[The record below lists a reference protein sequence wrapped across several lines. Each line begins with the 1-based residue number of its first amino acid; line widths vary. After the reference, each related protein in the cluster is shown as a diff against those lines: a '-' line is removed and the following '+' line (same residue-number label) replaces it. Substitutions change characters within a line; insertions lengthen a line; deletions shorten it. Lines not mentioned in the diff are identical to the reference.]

1 MSEPTKIY
9 IVTQGDYSDCRNI
22 GVFTSR
28 EKAEAAGGD
37 TVEEWLLDN
46 VQGAPGHYDYF
57 FLVMNRDGAVHS
69 SQTTIPFGEIED
81 PCPVQQWPSGKNP
94 LYGCWEFH
102 VWATDLTHAIKI
114 VNEQRAQLIAENK
127 WGVE

>member
-37 TVEEWLLDN
+37 SIEEWLLDN

-57 FLVMNRDGAVHS
+57 FIVMDRNGNVRS
-69 SQTTIPFGEIED
+69 SRTTVPFGLQED
-81 PCPVQQWPSGKNP
+81 PSPVRQWPSGNNP
-94 LYGCWEFH
+94 DIGCWEFH
-102 VWATDLTHAIKI
+102 AWATDMTHAIKI
-114 VNEQRAQLIAENK
+114 VNEQRVQLIAENK